1 MRVMFQKENI
11 RTIVLKKK
19 QIRNLT
25 ALEEWTTRND
35 IKIECESSNIKQ
47 NLRDSP
53 SLNLNVLNTHNVYQ
67 FPNKDAANV
76 TNHGVYL

>member
-1 MRVMFQKENI
+1 MFQKENI

-19 QIRNLT
+19 LRTLT
-25 ALEEWTTRND
+25 ALEEWTTGND
-35 IKIECESSNIKQ
+35 TKIECKSSNIKH

-67 FPNKDAANV
+67 FPNKDTADV